1 MTRFVIDLLRRQMLL
16 LPLLATPAIALDRPR
31 RLGALVLTARAEA
44 LLRGFL
50 LPELARRGWR
60 EGDNLRL
67 DLRVAPA
74 AAQGAAARALVAAAP
89 EAIIAVSA
97 PAIEAARAATSSI
110 PIVMHGA
117 DFRLLAGVNMA
128 RPGGNATGVAL
139 NTVESELKRAE
150 FASELAPAAPAL
162 GALFYRGTL
171 GRAEREAAM
180 RRAAEQAG
188 QRLAVAEIADAGEF
202 PAALAA
208 LRAQGVRAVILA
220 GTPEVLN
227 DIGQLAPAA
236 RAAGV
241 ASVCL
246 WAMMVEAGCVLSH
259 GPSFRGIYERVAHH
273 LALVLRGVPPGEIP
287 IETPTRS
294 ETVIH
299 LGAAS
304 AIGLAVP
311 IPILARADLV
321 LE

>member
-1 MTRFVIDLLRRQMLL
+1 MLL
-16 LPLLATPAIALDRPR
+16 LPLLTTPAIALDRPR

-89 EAIIAVSA
+89 DAIIAVSA

-139 NTVESELKRAE
+139 NTVESELMRAE
-150 FASELAPAAPAL
+150 FASELAPEAP
-162 GALFYRGTL
+162 
-171 GRAEREAAM
+171 
-180 RRAAEQAG
+180 
-188 QRLAVAEIADAGEF
+188 
-202 PAALAA
+202 
-208 LRAQGVRAVILA
+208 
-220 GTPEVLN
+220 
-227 DIGQLAPAA
+227 APAA

-273 LALVLRGVPPGEIP
+273 LALVLRGVPPGEIL

-294 ETVIH
+294 EPVIH
-299 LGAAS
+299 LGDAS
-304 AIGLAVP
+304 AIGLAAP